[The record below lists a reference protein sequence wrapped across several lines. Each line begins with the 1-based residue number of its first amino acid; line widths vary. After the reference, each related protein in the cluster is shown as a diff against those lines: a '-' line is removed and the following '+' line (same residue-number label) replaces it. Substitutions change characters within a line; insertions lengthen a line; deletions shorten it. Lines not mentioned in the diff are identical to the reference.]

1 MAVTGFQ
8 AGILRLLA
16 QHRAER
22 GERYVAG
29 GVALNELLKAPR
41 RSRDIDLFHDSEE
54 ALFATW
60 SADRSLLE
68 SHAYS
73 VNVLRESP
81 AFVDALVGK
90 GNEQTAMQWA
100 RDSAFRFF
108 PLVEHDLMGLTL
120 HPFDLA
126 TNKVLA
132 MAGRLEVRDWIDVLH
147 CHRHLQPFGYLI
159 WAACGKDPGYN
170 PRSLLEAAGRQRYSQ
185 AEIDTLDFEGEGPD
199 ARALGEQWHHALHGA
214 DMVSKKLPAD
224 KIGTCIVT
232 RDASLYSGDA
242 ESLVRDMDEEG
253 LRFHEGSI
261 GGSWPKVLS

>member
-41 RSRDIDLFHDSEE
+41 RSRDIDLFHDSSE

-60 SADRSLLE
+60 TADQDLLQ
-68 SHAYS
+68 SNDYS

-81 AFVDALVGK
+81 SFVDALIGK
-90 GNEQTAMQWA
+90 GEEQTTMQWA

-108 PLVEHDLMGLTL
+108 PLVENDLMGLTL
-120 HPFDLA
+120 HAFDLA

-132 MAGRLEVRDWIDVLH
+132 MAGRLEVRDWIDVLQ
-147 CHRHLQPFGYLI
+147 CHRHLQPFGYLV

-170 PRSLLEAAGRQRYSQ
+170 PRSLLETAGRQHYSQ
-185 AEIDTLDFEGEGPD
+185 AEVDTLDFEGDCPD
-199 ARALGEQWHHALHGA
+199 ARVLGEEWHRALREAAEIG
-214 DMVSKKLPAD
+214 DKLPVE
-224 KIGTCIVT
+224 KFGMCVVT
-232 RDASLYSGDA
+232 RDASLYRGDLA
-242 ESLVRDMDEEG
+242 SLTRDIGGEG
-253 LRFHEGSI
+253 LLFHAGSI
-261 GGSWPKVLS
+261 GGSWPKVLR